1 MDPKIFIN
9 IVLLDILIIFLFI
22 FLIIKE
28 FKIQELTKLLQDQND
43 LKKDLKVLVENID
56 LLKEQKKTLKDVF
69 FFR

>member
-1 MDPKIFIN
+1 MDPKILTMI
-9 IVLLDILIIFLFI
+9 ILLDILIIILFI

-56 LLKEQKKTLKDVF
+56 LLKDQKKTLKDVF